1 MKKILI
7 ITRCSW
13 TLLNFRHDYIK
24 YIQKKKFKITVA
36 CDYNNSEI
44 SKLKKIFPSIYFKK
58 INFLNPERNLIK
70 EIKIQ
75 SQIIKLL
82 NNVNYDIIHNFTIR
96 PVVYATLLGKIFSN
110 AKIINS
116 MTGLGHFF
124 NENEKLFF
132 KFLINFIY
140 LISNHVIF
148 QNKDDV
154 KTSVYKFLIKKI
166 HYSIIFPSIK
176 DSVKKIKF
184 KHKKKSFYK
193 KKIIFLMFC
202 RLIEQKGVREYFKAA
217 KIIKKDKKFK
227 NVE

>member
-44 SKLKKIFPSIYFKK
+44 SKLKKSSLLFILKNK
-58 INFLNPERNLIK
+58 FLNPERNLIK

-96 PVVYATLLGKIFSN
+96 PVVYATLLGK
-110 AKIINS
+110 
-116 MTGLGHFF
+116 FF
-124 NENEKLFF
+124 
-132 KFLINFIY
+132 
-140 LISNHVIF
+140 
-148 QNKDDV
+148 Q
-154 KTSVYKFLIKKI
+154 
-166 HYSIIFPSIK
+166 
-176 DSVKKIKF
+176 
-184 KHKKKSFYK
+184 
-193 KKIIFLMFC
+193 M
-202 RLIEQKGVREYFKAA
+202 QK
-217 KIIKKDKKFK
+217 
-227 NVE
+227 